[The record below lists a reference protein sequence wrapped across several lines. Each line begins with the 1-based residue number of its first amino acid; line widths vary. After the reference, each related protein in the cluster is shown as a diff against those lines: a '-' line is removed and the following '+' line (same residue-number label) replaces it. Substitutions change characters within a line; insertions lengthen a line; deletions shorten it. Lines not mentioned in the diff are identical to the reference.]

1 MIFGVD
7 FGVPITPISAPPFR
21 FWGPHSFLGSPHPL
35 PGSFWSP
42 LTHFGVPMVFLGSP
56 DPVFPPQPPRSSRKP
71 RSPSPEIGQARPGA
85 GGDPKTQRAGGAGAD
100 PKGKEK
106 KPPLLEGSPLRLK
119 PRSVHELSVEQQ
131 LYYREITEAC
141 VGSCEAKWAVRVN
154 IVQNNLALLI
164 YLMGTVK
171 ALMDNPTLYLE
182 KSAGSSSTHPH
193 CWCALSSPVWP
204 RCATSMTAASPPSA
218 TPRTPM
224 APARARPRW
233 CPPAVGTWRPCRT
246 PSGQCAPGSAPG
258 PAGVRPPPDAARSET
273 GPGSEFSRTPWS
285 GVCSGRRG
293 RSDR

>member
-1 MIFGVD
+1 MLIDNKSVQKSSTASRAAVHSCCWLKVMGRPEVHTYGQETKAHDRGPGSDFEIKKCGGV
-7 FGVPITPISAPPFR
+7 
-21 FWGPHSFLGSPHPL
+21 HSVLHCLRWLRGLLLRGEGGESERHHQHPL
-35 PGSFWSP
+35 PRVP
-42 LTHFGVPMVFLGSP
+42 LDVCLK
-56 DPVFPPQPPRSSRKP
+56 R
-71 RSPSPEIGQARPGA
+71 
-85 GGDPKTQRAGGAGAD
+85 
-100 PKGKEK
+100 KEK